1 MAVFSS
7 FCVVDGTG
15 VGTGVGLGTSSG
27 TWLGTGAGWSGTGT
41 GTGAVSTTGFSRT
54 GSDTGTSGFVWS
66 FDSWLPQPPVPS
78 FCFGLAPHPPPVVS
92 GFDDESSLG
101 EPHPPADSFFGD
113 ASPHLDGLF
122 VFGLEFH
129 PDFVSPAGG
138 DLLGGVR
145 LGLRSR
151 LGLRLLLRSLLPPR
165 SLLRSLLWRSRLP
178 PRPPRP
184 PPRPPPQ
191 PRSGLLK

>member
-54 GSDTGTSGFVWS
+54 GSDTSGFVWS

-92 GFDDESSLG
+92 GFDDESFLSG

-184 PPRPPPQ
+184 PPRPPQ
-191 PRSGLLK
+191 PRSGLLKDH